1 MAVCLVNKQ
10 RFFLPLCRGDGKA
23 CSCCL
28 NERPNSLM
36 LGALPSCHLDE
47 PEAHPLRVID
57 SQAWVTGAEDLAVS
71 PLLTPGSS

>member
-10 RFFLPLCRGDGKA
+10 QFFLPLCRGDGKA
-23 CSCCL
+23 CSCWQ
-28 NERPNSLM
+28 NEHPNSLM

-57 SQAWVTGAEDLAVS
+57 SQGWVTEAEDMAIS